1 MIVADANVVAYL
13 LLPGERTAEAE
24 AVYRKDPEWVVPVL
38 CLSELRSVLT
48 YYLRRGAVSLA
59 EATRTITRAEQLL
72 EGREAEV
79 ESRRVLELAARSKCS
94 SYDCEYVALAEV
106 VGVRLV
112 TTDGPVLR
120 AFPKLA
126 VTPRAFLESESGTG

>member
-1 MIVADANVVAYL
+1 VIVADANVVAYL

-24 AVYRKDPEWVVPVL
+24 AVYRKDPEWVVPVV
-38 CLSELRSVLT
+38 CLSELRSVLMQ
-48 YYLRRGAVSLA
+48 YL
-59 EATRTITRAEQLL
+59 
-72 EGREAEV
+72 REAEV
-79 ESRRVLELAARSKCS
+79 ESPRVLELAASSKCS

-126 VTPRAFLESESGTG
+126 VTPSAFLESESGAG